1 MDYKEL
7 FIDKD
12 DVLLIRKELVR
23 VLGDL
28 NEAVILNQL
37 NYWIEINK
45 KADKNLHD
53 EKYWVFNTYQTWKET
68 DFDFWS
74 TDTIRRTLTR
84 LENKGIVLTANYN
97 KLKID
102 KTKWYTID
110 YKRLQ
115 KLIDEHEGKQ
125 IANKENADCGHD
137 MANCTDG
144 NGSISK
150 AIPENTSD
158 NTNRDYNTENT
169 PNSFSNEKDN
179 SKPNGLELY
188 NSQVGELGT
197 DAPEPEET
205 DSQKSNI
212 TMTLGKRERPSRK
225 HELQDMHTRA
235 KEIAYR
241 LTEDEKLSDKAFD
254 CMKYFI
260 DRYKANTRRE
270 HVNLRNDTL
279 ERVVTTMLSTI
290 TVPVDG
296 KDGDYF
302 ENDYSPLICHEV
314 DRDDFEQVID
324 KYFATEFSEKTDYSI
339 VHFLN
344 ENVLPKIMNK
354 CSIGDGYNWY
364 ESHEPY

>member
-45 KADKNLHD
+45 KAEKNLHD
-53 EKYWVFNTYQTWKET
+53 GKYWVFNTYQTWKEK

-84 LENKGIVLTANYN
+84 LENKGIILTANYN

-115 KLIDEHEGKQ
+115 DLINEHEQNQ
-125 IANKENADCGHD
+125 IANKEKADCVHD

-144 NGSISK
+144 NGSIGK
-150 AIPENTSD
+150 AIPENTPE
-158 NTNRDYNTENT
+158 NTNRDYSTENT

-179 SKPNGLELY
+179 SKQSLEFY
-188 NSQVGELGT
+188 NSQVGELGI
-197 DAPEPEET
+197 DAPKP
-205 DSQKSNI
+205 QKNNVDKSKGSI
-212 TMTLGKRERPSRK
+212 TRTFGVIKHKPRQ
-225 HELQDMHTRA
+225 HELKDMPTRA
-235 KEIAYR
+235 KEITYE
-241 LTEDEKLSDKAFD
+241 LTEDEILSGKAYD
-254 CMKYFI
+254 CMECFLEY
-260 DRYKANTRRE
+260 YKAYKHKE
-270 HVNLRNDTL
+270 HPNLTNPVL
-279 ERVVTTMLSTI
+279 KRVVGNMLSGLTEHI
-290 TVPVDG
+290 KL
-296 KDGDYF
+296 KDGESFD
-302 ENDYSPLICHEV
+302 NDYYPLVCHEV
-314 DRDDFEQVID
+314 KHENFEEVIEQ
-324 KYFATEFSEKTDYSI
+324 YFKTKFTQKTDYGI
-339 VHFLN
+339 CHFLD

-354 CSIGDGYNWY
+354 CTLSGGNWY
-364 ESHEPY
+364 ESHPVY